1 MSEFNPQQGCPASF
15 KLFGHVLQK
24 GFEAGGLI
32 GGFAVVPSTLA
43 YQKYKERP
51 VDVLQLAQNAAYS
64 CIAGVGLSGEH
75 MRWPQVLRDAADVH
89 EDLRHCRNCC
99 CVALSNA

>member
-32 GGFAVVPSTLA
+32 GGFAVVPGTVA
-43 YQKYKERP
+43 YQKYREKP

-64 CIAGVGLSGEH
+64 CIAGVGLSGKH
-75 MRWPQVLRDAADVH
+75 LRWPKSSAPSVH
-89 EDLRHCRNCC
+89 EDLRHFRICC
-99 CVALSNA
+99 CVALEPP